1 MFHMNLPFFIED
13 ICKKLKAS
21 GFKAYIVGGA
31 IRDLIMDSENFDF
44 DIATNALPNEI
55 SSVFLKLNLM
65 EILVL
70 CL

>member
-31 IRDLIMDSENFDF
+31 IRIN
-44 DIATNALPNEI
+44 NGQ
-55 SSVFLKLNLM
+55 
-65 EILVL
+65 
-70 CL
+70 